1 MGIDTIDLTSLSNS
15 NVNLSNDIDTNDLSI
30 KKKNEDENNFDAVME
45 IKTSN
50 IDVSIVLE
58 NFGTVSQETEEQ
70 FLQSIL
76 V

>member
-1 MGIDTIDLTSLSNS
+1 
-15 NVNLSNDIDTNDLSI
+15 
-30 KKKNEDENNFDAVME
+30 ME